1 MKARIKLPAGA
12 KTVLPAVAMT
22 AVSMVLTLAVVV
34 MWLGPSIHEG
44 VALVVG
50 LGIDGGWLATLAYER
65 RLAAQGDHSNVVTGV
80 GWCFGLIAAGVL
92 VAHALLTADGSA
104 AAWLAV
110 AWLPI
115 AAKALWLVHGL
126 WERTAL
132 TPDALDEIRG
142 IQQEARD
149 QAAVDRARLRA
160 TAGTEVTR
168 LTAVTGAGA
177 NVARVQAKTAKTLS
191 KAWSKLE
198 TAQASEDTGR
208 ALASAACRTVPGV
221 TPRWELPVW
230 GPTEPVTTPSI
241 DPPDVDSANTEEPE
255 QTQTIR
261 STADLP
267 ESTPVTVTLTRLPV
281 PDPVPADAGK
291 SSLVLKP
298 VPALTAPIGST
309 PSGSIEQR
317 SVAADSA
324 RPAVRATYRVPES
337 AKTPRVKRTPEQLLD
352 EARTLTANW
361 PQIHITGERIRKEL
375 HVSPVNARM
384 LRDALLAER
393 TAGAEVKA

>member
-1 MKARIKLPAGA
+1 M
-12 KTVLPAVAMT
+12 LPAVAMT

-34 MWLGPSIHEG
+34 MWLGRAVPWP

-65 RLAAQGDHSNVVTGV
+65 RLAAQGDHSRVVTGI
-80 GWCFGLIAAGVL
+80 GWFFGLIAAGVL
-92 VAHALLTADGSA
+92 VAHALTADGS

-132 TPDALDEIRG
+132 TPTALASIRG

-149 QAAVDRARLRA
+149 KAALNRARLRA
-160 TAGTEVTR
+160 EAITEETR

-177 NVARVQAKTAKTLS
+177 RVARVQAKTAKTLS
-191 KAWSKLE
+191 GAWSELE
-198 TAQASEDTGR
+198 RARAGEDTGR
-208 ALASAACRTVPGV
+208 ALASVASRPEPGGA
-221 TPRWELPVW
+221 PCWELPVW
-230 GPTEPVTTPSI
+230 GPIELVPAPAVASI
-241 DPPDVDSANTEEPE
+241 DPTDDDCSNTEESTHNE
-255 QTQTIR
+255 RFR

-291 SSLVLKP
+291 SSLPLKP
-298 VPALTAPIGST
+298 VPALTASIGST
-309 PSGSIEQR
+309 PAGSTR
-317 SVAADSA
+317 TGRPVAAEST
-324 RPAVRATYRVPES
+324 RPTVRAKFRVPES
-337 AKTPRVKRTPEQLLD
+337 AKSPRTKRTPDQLLD
-352 EARTLTANW
+352 EARTLTAGW
-361 PQIHITGERIRKEL
+361 PAKNLTGERIRREL
-375 HVSPVNARM
+375 HVSPANART

-393 TAGAEVKA
+393 ATGGDAGAVAS